1 MFHIFGVEY
10 FVALYGHLSRGVDG
24 DNEGDV
30 EVATRIADA
39 GGEAQSLG
47 CDHVE
52 DEAFEHAVLPEVS
65 KVVLKN
71 LLWKISWPSSDTS
84 RSMWLSRKVSPEA
97 SSFTWGREGS
107 ASRAM

>member
-10 FVALYGHLSRGVDG
+10 FVALYGHLSGGVDG
-24 DNEGDV
+24 DDEGDV

-52 DEAFEHAVLPEVS
+52 DEAFEHAVLPEVFVDVLL
-65 KVVLKN
+65 KGGFEEPFVEDFLAVERYEQVDVV
-71 LLWKISWPSSDTS
+71 
-84 RSMWLSRKVSPEA
+84 VE
-97 SSFTWGREGS
+97 EGV
-107 ASRAM
+107 A